1 MSNVVFYTWIFA
13 GMIPNR
19 GRVAA
24 LHCSYADRPPQIPGR
39 AQDTTRGGAQ
49 ESVLHRKMKNLACL
63 WQISSSFTYSFTPPG
78 SMGII
83 NGKYHLHHSDG
94 SGITGN
100 VHTPDD
106 PVLLY
111 TVLIQESVL
120 IDGFSF
126 AGIHAGIKNNG
137 RRDLGLILCDKPAAA
152 AAVFTKNQVKAA
164 PVILGQQMIKKGVCQ
179 AVLVNSGNANCFTG
193 EQGIKDAQVSARL
206 VADTFGIP
214 EDLVMVSSTGVIG
227 APMPMDRFASGV
239 PQLKKQIG
247 SGILDDFADA
257 ILTTDLVPKTVEM
270 TADIET
276 ARGLQT
282 IAMAGVAKGSGMIRP
297 DMATMLAYVLTDA
310 HISGPDL
317 QQALAGACDKSFNRI
332 TVDGD
337 TSTNDTLLC
346 LAGGTGNAVVQDET
360 SLAGFQTLLE
370 NVCRDLARQIVKDG
384 EGATKVVQ
392 ITVKG
397 AATKQDAFWAAE
409 AIAHSN
415 LVKTAIYGQDPNW
428 GRITAAAGRSGARVN
443 QNLMDLYFDTVPL
456 VIQGRWLGKE
466 AEVQAAKVMKAK
478 DITIILDLNLGKY
491 SDSFL
496 FCDFSEN
503 YVKINADYRS

>member
-1 MSNVVFYTWIFA
+1 
-13 GMIPNR
+13 MIN
-19 GRVAA
+19 
-24 LHCSYADRPPQIPGR
+24 
-39 AQDTTRGGAQ
+39 
-49 ESVLHRKMKNLACL
+49 
-63 WQISSSFTYSFTPPG
+63 
-78 SMGII
+78 
-83 NGKYHLHHSDG
+83 
-94 SGITGN
+94 
-100 VHTPDD
+100 
-106 PVLLY
+106 
-111 TVLIQESVL
+111 
-120 IDGFSF
+120 GFSF
-126 AGIHAGIKNNG
+126 AGIPAGIKKNG
-137 RRDLGLILCDKPAAA
+137 RRDLGLILCGKPATA

-164 PVILGQQMIKKGVCQ
+164 PVLLGQQMIKKGVCQ

-193 EQGIKDAQVSARL
+193 EQGIKDAQHSAQL

-214 EDLVMVSSTGVIG
+214 KDLVMVCSTGVIG

-239 PQLKKQIG
+239 SQLKKKITKG
-247 SGILDDFADA
+247 TLADFADA
-257 ILTTDLVPKTVEM
+257 ILTTDLAPKTVEM

-310 HISGPDL
+310 HISAPDL
-317 QQALAGACDKSFNRI
+317 KSALTAACEKSFNRI

-346 LAGGTGNAVVQDET
+346 LAGGTGPAHIQDET
-360 SLAGFQTLLE
+360 SLSVFQDLLE
-370 NVCRDLARQIVKDG
+370 TVCMDLARQVVKDG

-397 AATKQDAFWAAE
+397 AAAKIDAFRAAE

-415 LVKTAIYGQDPNW
+415 LVKTAIYGEDPNW
-428 GRITAAAGRSGARVN
+428 GRITAAAGRSSARVD
-443 QNLMDLYFDTVPL
+443 QDKMDLYFGAIPL
-456 VIQGRWLGKE
+456 VRQGRWLGKE
-466 AEVQAAKVMKAK
+466 AEQKAAAVMKAK
-478 DITIILDLNLGKY
+478 DIAITLDLHLGEY
-491 SDSFL
+491 ADSFL